1 MKVFAPSFSHVIFG
15 SGFSFYKNPPMES
28 GSEWVNPVH
37 QSITKVSPTN
47 YEKVTCN
54 VLMEAKK
61 ASGFQCRFVKKIKLF
76 SIKALKKVVG
86 IRGKVLLTSFQ
97 QKIITIEKI
106 PFHNQ

>member
-1 MKVFAPSFSHVIFG
+1 
-15 SGFSFYKNPPMES
+15 MES

-37 QSITKVSPTN
+37 QSITKASPTN

-97 QKIITIEKI
+97 QKIITTEKI